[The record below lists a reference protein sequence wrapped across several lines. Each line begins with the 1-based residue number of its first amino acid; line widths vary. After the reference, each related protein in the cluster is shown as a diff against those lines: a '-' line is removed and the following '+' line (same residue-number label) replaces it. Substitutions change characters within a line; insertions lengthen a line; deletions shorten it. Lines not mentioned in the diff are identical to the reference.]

1 MSLPM
6 ALRPGTVV
14 GNHYIIGSLINSGGF
29 GAVYRGVDTSEGNRS
44 CAIKETYDVTPASR
58 RQALMEA
65 SVLFTVR
72 SPHLPEVY
80 DTLEANGRFYLI
92 MQLIEGQNLLQLLR
106 SRVPNGIVGEQQ
118 PYRQAL
124 GPCSEQEVLTWLLPI
139 MDILQELHSRR
150 PPVMHRDIK
159 PGNII
164 LTPHQTAVLVD
175 FGLTRLYD
183 PTRNT
188 QTMTRAVTE
197 GFSPLEQY
205 VGKTSPQS
213 DIYALAATMYLLLTN
228 RMPPAATRRSMH
240 DELIAPRLLNPSLTL
255 ETERVLLQAL
265 SLHAQDRYQSMH
277 DFAEALQDR
286 GFSSHSD
293 PTLSVNPQRTG
304 ATPSLV
310 LPSPPMPTYPVA
322 PQPTYANGYAS
333 VQSPP
338 QALTP
343 SPQPQV
349 PQKGHKL
356 PPGGTIPQYQQPV
369 YPQPGYVAPAPGT
382 PYQQGQA
389 YMMPQ
394 AAAPRAMRAL
404 PNPSNQ
410 GCLWGMVQGVLAG
423 LLVLFMREA
432 IYFELATVMG
442 FAFYILA
449 GFTTTRRGGATLR
462 GAWAGY
468 WAGITSTG
476 MFWFVLG
483 VGLLIR
489 VSQYMQSYSSNGGSS
504 VFRDMLNNAW
514 QAVMPHVPDYVFVPS
529 QPGWVNI
536 LILLLGG
543 LLVSFILGGV
553 GGMLGKMRNQAKV
566 AAKRQYP

>member
-1 MSLPM
+1 MSLPI
-6 ALRPGTVV
+6 ALRSGTVV

-29 GAVYRGVDTSEGNRS
+29 GAVYRGVDTSEGNRP

-72 SPHLPEVY
+72 SRHLPEVY
-80 DTLEANGRFYLI
+80 DALEANGRFYLI

-106 SRVPNGIVGEQQ
+106 SRVPGGIVGEQE
-118 PYRQAL
+118 PHRLAH
-124 GPCSEQEVLTWLLPI
+124 GPCSEQEILTWLLPI
-139 MDILQELHSRR
+139 MDVLQELHSRR

-213 DIYALAATMYLLLTN
+213 DIYAIAATMYLLLTN
-228 RMPPAATRRSMH
+228 RMLPAATRRGMH
-240 DELIAPRLLNPSLTL
+240 DELIAPRLLNPSLTV
-255 ETERVLLQAL
+255 ETERVLLKAL
-265 SLHAQDRYQSMH
+265 SLHAQDRYQTMH
-277 DFAEALQDR
+277 EFAEALQDR

-293 PTLSVNPQRTG
+293 PTISINPQRTG
-304 ATPSLV
+304 SAPSLV
-310 LPSPPMPTYPVA
+310 LPVPPMPT
-322 PQPTYANGYAS
+322 YAS

-338 QALTP
+338 QTP
-343 SPQPQV
+343 LQPQK
-349 PQKGHKL
+349 KGRNL
-356 PPGGTIPQYQQPV
+356 PPGGTIPQYQQPG
-369 YPQPGYVAPAPGT
+369 YTQPGYTAPASGM

-394 AAAPRAMRAL
+394 AVVPPVTRAL
-404 PNPSNQ
+404 PSPSNQ
-410 GCLWGMVQGVLAG
+410 GCLWGMVQGVLGA
-423 LLVLFMREA
+423 LLVLIMRES

-442 FAFYILA
+442 FAFYVLA
-449 GFTTTRRGGATLR
+449 GFTTTRRGGTAFR

-489 VSQYMQSYSSNGGSS
+489 MSQYMQSSYGRGS
-504 VFRDMLNNAW
+504 VFRDILNNAW
-514 QAVMPHVPDYVFVPS
+514 ETVRPRFPDYILISS
-529 QPGWVNI
+529 QPGWVN
-536 LILLLGG
+536 LLVLLVGG
-543 LLVSFILGGV
+543 LIVAFCLGGV
-553 GGMLGKMRNQAKV
+553 GGILGRMRNQAK
-566 AAKRQYP
+566 RQHP

>member
-1 MSLPM
+1 MSLPI
-6 ALRPGTVV
+6 ALRSGTVV

-29 GAVYRGVDTSEGNRS
+29 GAVYRGVDTSEGNRP

-65 SVLFTVR
+65 SVLFTVSSR
-72 SPHLPEVY
+72 HLPEVY
-80 DTLEANGRFYLI
+80 DALEANGRFYLI

-106 SRVPNGIVGEQQ
+106 SRVPGGSVGEQE
-118 PYRQAL
+118 PHRQSH
-124 GPCSEQEVLTWLLPI
+124 GPCSEQEILTWLLPI
-139 MDILQELHSRR
+139 MDVLQELHSRR

-183 PTRNT
+183 PTRST

-228 RMPPAATRRSMH
+228 RMPPAATRRGMR
-240 DELIAPRLLNPSLTL
+240 DELIVPRLLNPTLTV
-255 ETERVLLQAL
+255 ETERVLLKAL
-265 SLHAQDRYQSMH
+265 SLHAQDRYQSMQE
-277 DFAEALQDR
+277 FAQALQDR

-293 PTLSVNPQRTG
+293 PTISVNPQRTG
-304 ATPSLV
+304 SAPSLV
-310 LPSPPMPTYPVA
+310 LPAPPMPTY
-322 PQPTYANGYAS
+322 TSGYAS

-338 QALTP
+338 QTQ
-343 SPQPQV
+343 QPA
-349 PQKGHKL
+349 QKKGRNL
-356 PPGGTIPQYQQPV
+356 PPGGTIPQYQQPG
-369 YPQPGYVAPAPGT
+369 YAQPAYAQPASGM

-389 YMMPQ
+389 YIMPQ
-394 AAAPRAMRAL
+394 AVAPPVMRAL
-404 PNPSNQ
+404 PNSSNQ
-410 GCLWGMVQGVLAG
+410 GCLWGMVQGVLAA
-423 LLVLFMREA
+423 LLVLFMRET

-442 FAFYILA
+442 FAFYVLA
-449 GFTTTRRGGATLR
+449 GFTTTRRGGSAIR

-489 VSQYMQSYSSNGGSS
+489 VSQYMQSYGQGS
-504 VFRDMLNNAW
+504 VFRDMLNTAW
-514 QAVMPHVPDYVFVPS
+514 ETVRPRFPAYTLISS
-529 QPGWVNI
+529 QPGWVN
-536 LILLLGG
+536 LLLLLVGG
-543 LLVSFILGGV
+543 LIVAFCLGGV
-553 GGMLGKMRNQAKV
+553 GGILGKMRNQAK
-566 AAKRQYP
+566 RQHP

>member
-1 MSLPM
+1 MSLPI

-14 GNHYIIGSLINSGGF
+14 GSHYIIGSLINSGGF
-29 GAVYRGVDTSEGNRS
+29 GAVYRGVDTSEGNRP

-72 SPHLPEVY
+72 SGHLPEVY
-80 DTLEANGRFYLI
+80 DALEANGRFYLI

-106 SRVPNGIVGEQQ
+106 SRVPGGIVGEQE
-118 PYRQAL
+118 PYRQAV

-240 DELIAPRLLNPSLTL
+240 DELIAPRLLNPSLTF

-277 DFAEALQDR
+277 EFAEALQDR
-286 GFSSHSD
+286 GFSAHSD

-304 ATPSLV
+304 STPSLV
-310 LPSPPMPTYPVA
+310 LPAPTFPAA
-322 PQPTYANGYAS
+322 PLPTYASGYAS

-338 QALTP
+338 QAPLV
-343 SPQPQV
+343 SPKAPK
-349 PQKGHKL
+349 KGSKL
-356 PPGGTIPQYQQPV
+356 PPGGTVPQYQPPA
-369 YPQPGYVAPAPGT
+369 YTQPGYIAPGSGI
-382 PYQQGQA
+382 PYQQGQGS
-389 YMMPQ
+389 MMPQ
-394 AAAPRAMRAL
+394 AVAPQSMRAL

-410 GCLWGMVQGVLAG
+410 GCLWGMVQGVVAG
-423 LLVLFMREA
+423 LLVLFMRES

-442 FAFYILA
+442 FAFYVLA

-489 VSQYMQSYSSNGGSS
+489 VSQYMQAYSSNGGGSA
-504 VFRDMLNNAW
+504 FHDMLNNAW
-514 QAVMPHVPDYVFVPS
+514 QAVMPYFPDYVFVPS

-536 LILLLGG
+536 LILLIGGLIVAFCLGAVGG
-543 LLVSFILGGV
+543 LLGRMSH
-553 GGMLGKMRNQAKV
+553 QAKV

>member
-29 GAVYRGVDTSEGNRS
+29 GAVYRGVDTSEGNRP

-72 SPHLPEVY
+72 SQHLPEVY
-80 DTLEANGRFYLI
+80 DTFEANGRFYLI

-106 SRVPNGIVGEQQ
+106 SRVPGGIVGEQEPHRLAQ
-118 PYRQAL
+118 

-139 MDILQELHSRR
+139 MDVLQELHSRR

-183 PTRNT
+183 PARST

-213 DIYALAATMYLLLTN
+213 DIYAMAATMYLLLTN
-228 RMPPAATRRSMH
+228 RMPPAATRRSMR
-240 DELIAPRLLNPSLTL
+240 DELIAPRSLNPSLTA
-255 ETERVLLQAL
+255 ETERVLLKAL
-265 SLHAQDRYQSMH
+265 SLHAQDRHQSIH
-277 DFAEALQDR
+277 EFAEALQDR

-293 PTLSVNPQRTG
+293 PTISVNPQRTG
-304 ATPSLV
+304 SAPSLV
-310 LPSPPMPTYPVA
+310 LPAPPLPTS
-322 PQPTYANGYAS
+322 YASGYAG

-338 QALTP
+338 QPAA
-343 SPQPQV
+343 QPQK
-349 PQKGHKL
+349 KGNKL
-356 PPGGTIPQYQQPV
+356 PPGGTIPQY
-369 YPQPGYVAPAPGT
+369 PQPGAQSNYAPPVPGM

-389 YMMPQ
+389 YMAPQ
-394 AAAPRAMRAL
+394 AVAPPVMRAL
-404 PNPSNQ
+404 PNSSNQ

-423 LLVLFMREA
+423 LLVLFMRES

-449 GFTTTRRGGATLR
+449 GFTTTRRGGRTLR

-489 VSQYMQSYSSNGGSS
+489 VSQYMQSSYGQGS
-504 VFRDMLNNAW
+504 VFRDVLNNAW
-514 QAVMPHVPDYVFVPS
+514 EAVRPRFPDYILFSS
-529 QPGWVNI
+529 QPGWVN
-536 LILLLGG
+536 LLALLVGG
-543 LLVSFILGGV
+543 LVVAFSLGGV
-553 GGMLGKMRNQAKV
+553 GGLLGKMRNQAKM
-566 AAKRQYP
+566 AHGAHP